1 MSEQVRCLRRMQ
13 NKEEPKMELKA
24 ALEDYTEA
32 EFLEFL
38 QGFNTFPD
46 GLKGDAL
53 EAHLDRLLDH
63 FLAVT
68 EHPDGSDV
76 IFYPKEGQE
85 DSPEGILKEVK
96 EWRAANNKPGFKP
109 E

>member
-1 MSEQVRCLRRMQ
+1 M
-13 NKEEPKMELKA
+13 KENSR
-24 ALEDYTEA
+24 LEDYTES

-38 QGFNTFPD
+38 RELFEGGGDLTADEFDKFM
-46 GLKGDAL
+46 LK
-53 EAHLDRLLDH
+53 RIKH
-63 FLAVT
+63 FELVT
-68 EHPDGSDV
+68 EHPNRSDV

>member
-1 MSEQVRCLRRMQ
+1 MIFLKERC
-13 NKEEPKMELKA
+13 
-24 ALEDYTEA
+24 EDYTES

-38 QGFNTFPD
+38 VGFFELPD
-46 GLKGDAL
+46 GLEGSAL
-53 EAHLDRLLDH
+53 GSYTDRRIDH
-63 FLAVT
+63 FIKVT

-85 DSPEGILKEVK
+85 DSPAGILKEVK
-96 EWRAANNKPGFKP
+96 EWRARNNKPGFKP